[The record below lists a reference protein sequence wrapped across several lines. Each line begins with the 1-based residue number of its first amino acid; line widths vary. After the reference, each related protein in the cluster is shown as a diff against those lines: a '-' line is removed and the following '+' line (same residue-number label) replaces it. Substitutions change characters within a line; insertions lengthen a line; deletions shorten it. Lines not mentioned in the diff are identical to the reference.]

1 MIDGAV
7 LTDGDD
13 DDYPAVAAAAG
24 AREKATRRE
33 QMKKKH
39 TCCASLSTFFCPDFS
54 ALKFFLTNHS
64 EILRIVV
71 RERGGVLPMHFP
83 LLAFLVRVALV
94 PVVFEL
100 SQLSIDVFF
109 GWDFPRFQ
117 SSDGVFDGGV
127 FREGLQVEE
136 LWRAR
141 GVVFDNHAG
150 FGDEERVE
158 DVVAERSGLVFED
171 VVGGVWDGFTSDGFF
186 FLSLGRRLVVVS
198 AQGGQ
203 DVFEIFFVHELR
215 MFASVHGGVTFNFFE
230 NLEVF
235 VRGWNFE

>member
-1 MIDGAV
+1 MRVVII
-7 LTDGDD
+7 
-13 DDYPAVAAAAG
+13 
-24 AREKATRRE
+24 
-33 QMKKKH
+33 H
-39 TCCASLSTFFCPDFS
+39 FFLSRFFVI
-54 ALKFFLTNHS
+54 KIFLTNHS
-64 EILRIVV
+64 KILRVVV

-83 LLAFLVRVALV
+83 VLALLVRVALV
-94 PVVFEL
+94 PVVFKL

-109 GWDFPRFQ
+109 GWDFSRFQ

-171 VVGGVWDGFTSDGFF
+171 VVGGVWDRFTSDGFLF
-186 FLSLGRRLVVVS
+186 RSLVRRFVVVS

-203 DVFEIFFVHELR
+203 DIFEIFFVHELR

-230 NLEVF
+230 NLEIF